1 MLKISELSNFNRTS
15 SKKYTFAE
23 SVKCK
28 VMERDFGLSVNEI
41 NLKKYITNRIVS
53 ESENNKEGF
62 FKKIWNAIKKFF
74 QWMGTFFNN
83 IWRRIKIFI
92 KKLIRKFKRRKK
104 ENTDFATKDIK
115 KEKTP
120 FDKEYFKKGFDEKF
134 KKDKEAYGFK
144 EKTKE
149 EKEKE
154 KIDEGLAE
162 IRTYQRET
170 IDSPEKLVAKDD
182 FINESPKVIHKRLE
196 LRGNTNGDIDEME
209 NEMRKLL
216 SSDAGNKLKIYV
228 QSFKGPFYSI
238 TELLKTSLRKID
250 MKVDQNKVGEEGLR
264 KLYKDIESLRDI
276 AKKYGTEV
284 KHLNRIHD
292 HLDNTVHKI
301 NKNMS
306 YFTRDMVSD
315 FLDKINIS
323 DALMFGIN
331 YINDFKKIG
340 MEFYSLNQDNI
351 TLGVSEVEKHWDY
364 LGEAVAI
371 FSKLQP
377 LIQATAIFLQLD
389 MNMLLP
395 LVSQETFDKV
405 TKSFQ
410 LI

>member
-1 MLKISELSNFNRTS
+1 MLKINELSNLKRTPS
-15 SKKYTFAE
+15 RKYTFAE

-28 VMERDFGLSVNEI
+28 VIERDFNLSVNEI

-74 QWMGTFFNN
+74 QWIGTFFNN

-92 KKLIRKFKRRKK
+92 KKLIRKFRRKK
-104 ENTDFATKDIK
+104 KDNTDFVTKDIK

-120 FDKEYFKKGFDEKF
+120 FDKEYFEKGFDNRF
-134 KKDKEAYGFK
+134 KKDTEAHGFTGK
-144 EKTKE
+144 SAK

-154 KIDEGLAE
+154 NIDEGLTE
-162 IRTYQRET
+162 TRTYRREI
-170 IDSPEKLVAKDD
+170 IDSPEKLVAQDD
-182 FINESPKVIHKRLE
+182 FINESPKVIHKRLS
-196 LRGNTNGDIDEME
+196 LRGNMDVDMNEVETEM
-209 NEMRKLL
+209 KKVLL
-216 SSDAGNKLKIYV
+216 SDAGNKLKIYS
-228 QSFKGPFYSI
+228 QFFKGPFYSI
-238 TELLKTSLRKID
+238 TELLKNSLRKID
-250 MKVDQNKVGEEGLR
+250 MKVDQTKVGEEGLR

-276 AKKYGTEV
+276 AEKYGTEV
-284 KHLNRIHD
+284 KHLNRMHD
-292 HLDNTVHKI
+292 SLSNVVNKI

-351 TLGVSEVEKHWDY
+351 TLRGTEVKKHWDY

-377 LIQATAIFLQLD
+377 LIHSTAILLQLD
-389 MNMLLP
+389 INIILP

-410 LI
+410 LV

>member
-1 MLKISELSNFNRTS
+1 MLKINELSNPKRTPS
-15 SKKYTFAE
+15 RKYTFAE

-28 VMERDFGLSVNEI
+28 VIERDFNLSVNEI
-41 NLKKYITNRIVS
+41 NLKKYITNRMVS
-53 ESENNKEGF
+53 ESSNNKEGF

-74 QWMGTFFNN
+74 QWIGTFFNN

-92 KKLIRKFKRRKK
+92 KKLIRKFRRKK
-104 ENTDFATKDIK
+104 
-115 KEKTP
+115 KEKDNFDVKVNKMETP
-120 FDKEYFKKGFDEKF
+120 FNKEFFDKAFDEKL

-144 EKTKE
+144 EKSEKD
-149 EKEKE
+149 KEKE
-154 KIDEGLAE
+154 KIDEGLTE
-162 IRTYQRET
+162 IRTYRRET

-238 TELLKTSLRKID
+238 TELLKNSLRKID
-250 MKVDQNKVGEEGLR
+250 MKVDQAKVGEEGLR

-306 YFTRDMVSD
+306 YFTRDMVSE

-351 TLGVSEVEKHWDY
+351 TLGVSEVKKHWDY

>member
-1 MLKISELSNFNRTS
+1 MLKINELTNIKRTP

-23 SVKCK
+23 SVRCR
-28 VMERDFGLSVNEI
+28 VIELDFGLSVNEI

-53 ESENNKEGF
+53 ESSNNKEGF

-74 QWMGTFFNN
+74 QWIGTFFNN

-92 KKLIRKFKRRKK
+92 KKLIRKFRRRKK
-104 ENTDFATKDIK
+104 DNTDFAPKDIK

-134 KKDKEAYGFK
+134 KKDTEAYGFK

-149 EKEKE
+149 EKKKE
-154 KIDEGLAE
+154 KIDKGLAE
-162 IRTYQRET
+162 IRTYRRET

-238 TELLKTSLRKID
+238 TELLKNSLRKID
-250 MKVDQNKVGEEGLR
+250 MKVDQAKVGEEGLR

-306 YFTRDMVSD
+306 YFTRDMVSE

-377 LIQATAIFLQLD
+377 LIQGTAIFLQLD

-395 LVSQETFDKV
+395 LVSEETFKKV

-410 LI
+410 LV

>member
-1 MLKISELSNFNRTS
+1 MLKINELYNLKRTS
-15 SKKYTFAE
+15 SRKYTFAE
-23 SVKCK
+23 SVRCK
-28 VMERDFGLSVNEI
+28 VIELDFGLSVNEI

-53 ESENNKEGF
+53 ESSNNKEGF

-74 QWMGTFFNN
+74 QWIGTFFNN

-104 ENTDFATKDIK
+104 DKDNFDVK
-115 KEKTP
+115 VNKMETP
-120 FDKEYFKKGFDEKF
+120 FNEEFFDKAFDEKL

-149 EKEKE
+149 EKDKEGIDE
-154 KIDEGLAE
+154 KISET
-162 IRTYQRET
+162 RTYRREI
-170 IDSPEKLVAKDD
+170 IDPPEKLVAQDD

-196 LRGNTNGDIDEME
+196 LRGNMEVDVDKTETEMK
-209 NEMRKLL
+209 RLL
-216 SSDAGNKLKIYV
+216 SSDVGKQFRVYA
-228 QSFKGPFYSI
+228 QSFKGPFYTI
-238 TELLKTSLRKID
+238 TELLKNSLRKID
-250 MKVDQNKVGEEGLR
+250 MKVDQAKVGEEGLR

-276 AKKYGTEV
+276 SEKYGTEV
-284 KHLNRIHD
+284 KHLNRMHD
-292 HLDNTVHKI
+292 SLSKI
-301 NKNMS
+301 VPQVEKQLS
-306 YFTRDMVSD
+306 YFTRDMVGE

-340 MEFYSLNQDNI
+340 MDFYSLDQDYI
-351 TLGVSEVEKHWDY
+351 TMRGTEARKHWDY

-377 LIQATAIFLQLD
+377 LIHATAIFLQLD
-389 MNMLLP
+389 INIILP

-410 LI
+410 LV

>member
-1 MLKISELSNFNRTS
+1 
-15 SKKYTFAE
+15 
-23 SVKCK
+23 
-28 VMERDFGLSVNEI
+28 
-41 NLKKYITNRIVS
+41 
-53 ESENNKEGF
+53 
-62 FKKIWNAIKKFF
+62 
-74 QWMGTFFNN
+74 
-83 IWRRIKIFI
+83 
-92 KKLIRKFKRRKK
+92 
-104 ENTDFATKDIK
+104 
-115 KEKTP
+115 
-120 FDKEYFKKGFDEKF
+120 
-134 KKDKEAYGFK
+134 
-144 EKTKE
+144 
-149 EKEKE
+149 
-154 KIDEGLAE
+154 
-162 IRTYQRET
+162 
-170 IDSPEKLVAKDD
+170 
-182 FINESPKVIHKRLE
+182 
-196 LRGNTNGDIDEME
+196 ME

-238 TELLKTSLRKID
+238 TELLKNSLRKID
-250 MKVDQNKVGEEGLR
+250 MKVDQAKVGEEGLR

-276 AKKYGTEV
+276 AKKYETEV